1 MRRWSPTDVRPLG
14 IFGGTFDPVHHGH
27 LRTALEI
34 AEAVDAEQ
42 VLMIPA
48 GRPPHRRP
56 PVADGETRLALLRAA
71 IAGEPRLVADDRELR
86 REGPSFTVLTLEE
99 LRRECGSRPLLLLL
113 GMDAFA
119 GLAGW
124 YRWTELIGLAHLV
137 VAHRPG
143 WAPPAGGAVGE
154 LWRECGSHDPAVV
167 AGAAAGRVLAVPTTQ
182 LDISASGLREM
193 LARGRDPRYLMP
205 EAVRRM
211 IHETGIYA
219 RTR

>member
-1 MRRWSPTDVRPLG
+1 VRPLG

-27 LRTALEI
+27 LRTAIEI
-34 AEAVDAEQ
+34 AEAVDAER

-48 GRPPHRRP
+48 GHPPHRHP
-56 PVADGETRLALLRAA
+56 PVADGSTRLAMLRAA
-71 IAGEPRLVADDRELR
+71 ITDEPRLAADDRELR

-99 LRRECGSRPLLLLL
+99 LRRERGSQPLLLLL

-124 YRWTELIGLAHLV
+124 HRWTELIGLAHLV

-143 WAPPAGGAVGE
+143 WAPPAGGPVSE
-154 LWRECGSHDPAVV
+154 LWRERGGHDPAVV
-167 AGAAAGRVLAVPTTQ
+167 RAAPAGRVLAVPTTQ

-219 RTR
+219 RKGEPQG